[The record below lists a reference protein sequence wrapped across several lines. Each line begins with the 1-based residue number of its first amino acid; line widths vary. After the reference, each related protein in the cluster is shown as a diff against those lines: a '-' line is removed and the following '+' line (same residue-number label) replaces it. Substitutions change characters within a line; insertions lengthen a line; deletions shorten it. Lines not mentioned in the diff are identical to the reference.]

1 MFAFPSRPVFAVAR
15 PSRLGAVFATLC
27 AVFLVA
33 AFAAAPAAVAQDDD
47 LFGDLSPDATLA
59 DAGSAPAAPAPA
71 ADAGAA
77 PAEGAA
83 VDAAASGAESAD
95 GEEAPKG
102 ENYLVWMFRSLGVF
116 FTIVFS
122 VLSLSMVALIVV
134 NVLAL
139 RRDVVAPE
147 ELATKFGA
155 LLDENRFQDAYQLAK
170 DDESILGKTLAVGL
184 SKTSAGY
191 AKAEQAMRDVQ
202 EEETMRLEHQIGYLA
217 LIGNLAPMIGLFG
230 TVVGMIASFQAIA
243 AGGAAP
249 SPQKLAEGIA
259 TALFTTE
266 LGLAIALPALFA
278 FDFLK
283 NRLARF
289 MLDVPVLSE
298 NLMGRFANVQA
309 PKTPSTPPQRPTG
322 SPS

>member
-1 MFAFPSRPVFAVAR
+1 MFAFPSRPVFAVDR
-15 PSRLGAVFATLC
+15 PSRLGVLFATLC

-33 AFAAAPAAVAQDDD
+33 AFAASPAAVAQDDD

-59 DAGSAPAAPAPA
+59 DAGSAPAAPAPDA
-71 ADAGAA
+71 AVPAA
-77 PAEGAA
+77 PVEGAA
-83 VDAAASGAESAD
+83 VDAAASGTESAD

-102 ENYLVWMFRSLGVF
+102 ENYLVWMFRSLGLF
-116 FTIVFS
+116 FTVVFS
-122 VLSLSMVALIVV
+122 LLSLSMVALVVV

-170 DDESILGKTLAVGL
+170 DDESILGKILAIGL

-289 MLDVPVLSE
+289 MLDVSVLSE

-309 PKTPSTPPQRPTG
+309 PKAPSTSPQRPTG

>member
-15 PSRLGAVFATLC
+15 SSRLGVVFATLC

-33 AFAAAPAAVAQDDD
+33 AFAAPAAVAQDDD

-71 ADAGAA
+71 ADAAA

-102 ENYLVWMFRSLGVF
+102 ENYLVWMFRSLGLF
-116 FTIVFS
+116 FTLVFS
-122 VLSLSMVALIVV
+122 VLSLSMVALTVV

-278 FDFLK
+278 FDVLK

-289 MLDVPVLSE
+289 MLDISVLSE
-298 NLMGRFANVQA
+298 NLMGRFANVQT
-309 PKTPSTPPQRPTG
+309 PKTPSAPQRPTG

>member
-15 PSRLGAVFATLC
+15 TSRLGVVFATLC

-33 AFAAAPAAVAQDDD
+33 AFAAAPAAVAQDED

-59 DAGSAPAAPAPA
+59 DAGAAPAAPAPA
-71 ADAGAA
+71 ADANAA

-102 ENYLVWMFRSLGVF
+102 ENYLVWMFRSLGLF
-116 FTIVFS
+116 FTLVFS

-289 MLDVPVLSE
+289 MLDVSVLSE

-309 PKTPSTPPQRPTG
+309 PKTPSAPQRPTG

>member
-1 MFAFPSRPVFAVAR
+1 MFPSRPAFVVDR
-15 PSRLGAVFATLC
+15 PSRLGKIFATLC

-59 DAGSAPAAPAPA
+59 DAGSAPAAPAPDA
-71 ADAGAA
+71 AVPAA
-77 PAEGAA
+77 PVEGAA
-83 VDAAASGAESAD
+83 VDAAASGTESAD

-102 ENYLVWMFRSLGVF
+102 ENYLVWMFRSLGLF
-116 FTIVFS
+116 FTLVFS

-134 NVLAL
+134 NILAL

-155 LLDENRFQDAYQLAK
+155 LLDDNRFQDAYQLAK

-278 FDFLK
+278 FDVLK
-283 NRLARF
+283 NRLSRF
-289 MLDVPVLSE
+289 MLDVSVLSE

-309 PKTPSTPPQRPTG
+309 PKNPSAPPQRPTG

>member
-1 MFAFPSRPVFAVAR
+1 MFASPSRSVFAVAR
-15 PSRLGAVFATLC
+15 SSRLGVLFATLC

-47 LFGDLSPDATLA
+47 LFGDLSADATLA
-59 DAGSAPAAPAPA
+59 DAAPAAPAPA
-71 ADAGAA
+71 ADANAA
-77 PAEGAA
+77 PVEGAA

-116 FTIVFS
+116 FTIVFAL
-122 VLSLSMVALIVV
+122 LSLSMVALIVV

-202 EEETMRLEHQIGYLA
+202 EEEMMRLEHQIGYLA

-266 LGLAIALPALFA
+266 IGLAIALPALFA

-289 MLDVPVLSE
+289 MLDVSVLSE
-298 NLMGRFANVQA
+298 NLMGRFSNVQA
-309 PKTPSTPPQRPTG
+309 PKAPSTPPQRPTG

>member
-1 MFAFPSRPVFAVAR
+1 MLASPSRSVFAVAR
-15 PSRLGAVFATLC
+15 SSRLGVLFATLC

-33 AFAAAPAAVAQDDD
+33 AFAAAPAVAQDDD
-47 LFGDLSPDATLA
+47 LFGDLSSDATLA
-59 DAGSAPAAPAPA
+59 DAAPAAPAPA
-71 ADAGAA
+71 ADANAA

-95 GEEAPKG
+95 GDEAPKG

-116 FTIVFS
+116 FTIVFA

-134 NVLAL
+134 NILAL

-289 MLDVPVLSE
+289 MLDISVLSE
-298 NLMGRFANVQA
+298 NLMGRFANVQT
-309 PKTPSTPPQRPTG
+309 PKAPSTPSQRPTG

>member
-1 MFAFPSRPVFAVAR
+1 MFAFPSRPVCAVDR
-15 PSRLGAVFATLC
+15 SSRLGKIFATLC

-33 AFAAAPAAVAQDDD
+33 AFAASPVAVAQDDD

-59 DAGSAPAAPAPA
+59 DAGSAPAAPAPV
-71 ADAGAA
+71 ADAPAA
-77 PAEGAA
+77 PVEGAA
-83 VDAAASGAESAD
+83 VDAAASGAE

-102 ENYLVWMFRSLGVF
+102 ENYLVWMFRSLGLF
-116 FTIVFS
+116 FTLVFS
-122 VLSLSMVALIVV
+122 VLSLSMVALVVV

-139 RRDVVAPE
+139 RRCVIAPE

-283 NRLARF
+283 NRLSRF
-289 MLDVPVLSE
+289 MLDVSVLSE
-298 NLMGRFANVQA
+298 NLMGRFANVAA
-309 PKTPSTPPQRPTG
+309 PKAPSTPQRPTG

>member
-15 PSRLGAVFATLC
+15 TSRLGVVFATLC

-59 DAGSAPAAPAPA
+59 DAGSAPAAPAPV
-71 ADAGAA
+71 ADAPAA
-77 PAEGAA
+77 PVEGAA
-83 VDAAASGAESAD
+83 VDAAASGAE

-102 ENYLVWMFRSLGVF
+102 ENYLVWMFRSLGLF
-116 FTIVFS
+116 FTLVFS

-134 NVLAL
+134 NILAL
-139 RRDVVAPE
+139 RRNVVAPE

-278 FDFLK
+278 FDVLK

-289 MLDVPVLSE
+289 MLDISVLSE

-309 PKTPSTPPQRPTG
+309 PKSPSAPPQRPTG

>member
-1 MFAFPSRPVFAVAR
+1 MLASPSRSVFAVDR
-15 PSRLGAVFATLC
+15 SCRLGAAFATLC
-27 AVFLVA
+27 AVFLAV
-33 AFAAAPAAVAQDDD
+33 AFAAVPAVAQDDD
-47 LFGDLSPDATLA
+47 LFGDLGPDSTLA
-59 DAGSAPAAPAPA
+59 DASGAAPAPA
-71 ADAGAA
+71 PVPAAD
-77 PAEGAA
+77 
-83 VDAAASGAESAD
+83 ASGAVGETDASNAGSAD
-95 GEEAPKG
+95 GEEAPRG
-102 ENYLVWMFRSLGVF
+102 ENYLVWMFRSLGLF
-116 FTIVFS
+116 FTVVFAL
-122 VLSLSMVALIVV
+122 LSLSMVALVVV
-134 NVLAL
+134 NFLAL
-139 RRDVVAPE
+139 RRDAVAPE
-147 ELATKFGA
+147 ELAAKFGA

-170 DDESILGKTLAVGL
+170 DDESILGKTLAIGL
-184 SKTSAGY
+184 SKTSGGY

-217 LIGNLAPMIGLFG
+217 LIGNLAPMVGLFG

-266 LGLAIALPALFA
+266 VGLAIALPALAA

-289 MLDVPVLSE
+289 MLDVSILSD
-298 NLMGRFANVQA
+298 NLMSRFSNVAA
-309 PKTPSTPPQRPTG
+309 PRSASAPQRPTG

>member
-1 MFAFPSRPVFAVAR
+1 MFAFPSRPVCAVDR
-15 PSRLGAVFATLC
+15 SSRLGKIFATLC

-33 AFAAAPAAVAQDDD
+33 AFAASPVAVAQDDD

-71 ADAGAA
+71 ADVPAA
-77 PAEGAA
+77 PVEGAA
-83 VDAAASGAESAD
+83 VDAAASGAE

-102 ENYLVWMFRSLGVF
+102 ENYLVWMFRSLGLF
-116 FTIVFS
+116 FTLVFS

-139 RRDVVAPE
+139 RRCVIAPE

-283 NRLARF
+283 NRLSRF
-289 MLDVPVLSE
+289 MLDVSVLSE

-309 PKTPSTPPQRPTG
+309 PKAPSTPQRPTG

>member
-33 AFAAAPAAVAQDDD
+33 AFVAAPAAVAQDDD

-59 DAGSAPAAPAPA
+59 DAGSAPAPAPA
-71 ADAGAA
+71 ADADAA

-102 ENYLVWMFRSLGVF
+102 ENYLVWMFRSLGLF
-116 FTIVFS
+116 FTLVFS

-289 MLDVPVLSE
+289 MLDVSVLSE

-309 PKTPSTPPQRPTG
+309 PKNPSTPQRPTG

>member
-1 MFAFPSRPVFAVAR
+1 MFAFPSRPVCAVDR
-15 PSRLGAVFATLC
+15 SSRLGKIFATLC

-33 AFAAAPAAVAQDDD
+33 AFAASPVAVAQDDD

-59 DAGSAPAAPAPA
+59 DAGSAPAAPAPV
-71 ADAGAA
+71 ADAPAA
-77 PAEGAA
+77 PVEGAA
-83 VDAAASGAESAD
+83 VDAAASGAE

-102 ENYLVWMFRSLGVF
+102 ENYLVWMFRSLGLF
-116 FTIVFS
+116 FTLVFS
-122 VLSLSMVALIVV
+122 VLSLSMVALVVV

-139 RRDVVAPE
+139 RRVVIAPE

-278 FDFLK
+278 FDVLK

-289 MLDVPVLSE
+289 MLDISVLSE
-298 NLMGRFANVQA
+298 NLMGRFSNVAA
-309 PKTPSTPPQRPTG
+309 PKAPSTPQRPTG

>member
-1 MFAFPSRPVFAVAR
+1 MFAFPSRPVFAVDR
-15 PSRLGAVFATLC
+15 SSRLGKIFATLC

-33 AFAAAPAAVAQDDD
+33 AFAASPVAVAQDDD

-71 ADAGAA
+71 DPAPVAGAV
-77 PAEGAA
+77 EGAA
-83 VDAAASGAESAD
+83 VDAAASGAE

-102 ENYLVWMFRSLGVF
+102 ENYLVWMFRSLGLF
-116 FTIVFS
+116 FTLVFS
-122 VLSLSMVALIVV
+122 VLSLSMVALVVV

-139 RRDVVAPE
+139 RRVVIAPE

-289 MLDVPVLSE
+289 MLDVSVLSE
-298 NLMGRFANVQA
+298 NLMGRFANVAA
-309 PKTPSTPPQRPTG
+309 PKAPSSPQRPTG

>member
-1 MFAFPSRPVFAVAR
+1 MFAFPSRSVFVVDR
-15 PSRLGAVFATLC
+15 PSRLGKIFATLC

-33 AFAAAPAAVAQDDD
+33 AFAASPAAVAQDDD

-59 DAGSAPAAPAPA
+59 DAGAAPAAPAPA
-71 ADAGAA
+71 ADA

-102 ENYLVWMFRSLGVF
+102 ENYLVWMFRSLGLF
-116 FTIVFS
+116 FTLVFS

-134 NVLAL
+134 NILAL

-170 DDESILGKTLAVGL
+170 DDESILGKTLAIGL

-289 MLDVPVLSE
+289 MLDVSVLSE
-298 NLMGRFANVQA
+298 NLMGRFANVGA
-309 PKTPSTPPQRPTG
+309 PKTPSAPPQRPTG

>member
-15 PSRLGAVFATLC
+15 TSRLGVVFAPLC

-33 AFAAAPAAVAQDDD
+33 AFAAAPAAVAQDED

-77 PAEGAA
+77 PVGGAA

-102 ENYLVWMFRSLGVF
+102 ENYLVWMFRSLGLF
-116 FTIVFS
+116 FTLVFS

-278 FDFLK
+278 FDVLK

-289 MLDVPVLSE
+289 MLDISVLSE

-309 PKTPSTPPQRPTG
+309 PKTPSAPPQRPTG

>member
-1 MFAFPSRPVFAVAR
+1 MFAFPSRPVSAVAR
-15 PSRLGAVFATLC
+15 SSRLGAVFATLC

-71 ADAGAA
+71 ADAAA

-83 VDAAASGAESAD
+83 VDATASGAESAD

-102 ENYLVWMFRSLGVF
+102 ENYLVWMFRSLGLF
-116 FTIVFS
+116 FTLVFS

-278 FDFLK
+278 FDVLK

-289 MLDVPVLSE
+289 MLDISVLSE

-309 PKTPSTPPQRPTG
+309 PKSPSAPPQRPTG

>member
-15 PSRLGAVFATLC
+15 TSRLGVVFATLC

-71 ADAGAA
+71 ADAA

-102 ENYLVWMFRSLGVF
+102 ENYLVWMFRSLGLF
-116 FTIVFS
+116 FTLVFS

-289 MLDVPVLSE
+289 MLDVSVLSE
-298 NLMGRFANVQA
+298 NLMGRFANVGA
-309 PKTPSTPPQRPTG
+309 PKNPSTPPQRPTG

>member
-1 MFAFPSRPVFAVAR
+1 MLASPSRSVFAVDR
-15 PSRLGAVFATLC
+15 SCRLGAAFATLC
-27 AVFLVA
+27 AVFLAV
-33 AFAAAPAAVAQDDD
+33 AFAAVPAVAQDDD
-47 LFGDLSPDATLA
+47 LFGDLGPDATLA
-59 DAGSAPAAPAPA
+59 DASGAAPAPA
-71 ADAGAA
+71 PVPAADAS
-77 PAEGAA
+77 GAA
-83 VDAAASGAESAD
+83 VATAASDAGSAD

-102 ENYLVWMFRSLGVF
+102 ENYLVWMFRSLGLF
-116 FTIVFS
+116 FTVVFAL
-122 VLSLSMVALIVV
+122 LSLSMVALVVV
-134 NVLAL
+134 NFLAL

-147 ELATKFGA
+147 ELAAKFGA

-170 DDESILGKTLAVGL
+170 DDESILGKTLAIGL
-184 SKTSAGY
+184 SKTSGGY

-217 LIGNLAPMIGLFG
+217 LIGNLAPMVGLFG

-266 LGLAIALPALFA
+266 VGLAIALPALAA

-289 MLDVPVLSE
+289 MLDVSILSD
-298 NLMGRFANVQA
+298 NLMSRFSNVAA
-309 PKTPSTPPQRPTG
+309 PRSASAPQRPTG

>member
-1 MFAFPSRPVFAVAR
+1 MLASPSRSVFAVAR
-15 PSRLGAVFATLC
+15 SSRLGVLFATLC

-71 ADAGAA
+71 ADAGSA
-77 PAEGAA
+77 PADGAG
-83 VDAAASGAESAD
+83 DAAASGTESAD

-116 FTIVFS
+116 FTVVFA

-134 NVLAL
+134 NILAL

-202 EEETMRLEHQIGYLA
+202 EEEMMRLEHQIGYLA

-266 LGLAIALPALFA
+266 IGLAIALPALFA

-289 MLDVPVLSE
+289 MLDVSVLSD
-298 NLMGRFANVQA
+298 NLMGRFSNVQA

>member
-15 PSRLGAVFATLC
+15 TSRLGVVFATLC

-33 AFAAAPAAVAQDDD
+33 AFAAAPAAVAQDED

-102 ENYLVWMFRSLGVF
+102 ENYLVWMFRSLGLF
-116 FTIVFS
+116 FTLVFS

-278 FDFLK
+278 FDVLK

-289 MLDVPVLSE
+289 MLDISVLSE

-309 PKTPSTPPQRPTG
+309 PKTPSAPPQRPTG

>member
-1 MFAFPSRPVFAVAR
+1 MLASPSRSVFAVDR
-15 PSRLGAVFATLC
+15 SGRLGAAFATLC
-27 AVFLVA
+27 AVFLAV
-33 AFAAAPAAVAQDDD
+33 AFAAVPAVAQDDD
-47 LFGDLSPDATLA
+47 LFGDLGPDATLA
-59 DAGSAPAAPAPA
+59 DASDATPAPAPVPA
-71 ADAGAA
+71 ADAS
-77 PAEGAA
+77 GAA
-83 VDAAASGAESAD
+83 VETAASEAGSAD

-102 ENYLVWMFRSLGVF
+102 ENYLVWMFRSLGLF
-116 FTIVFS
+116 FTVVFAL
-122 VLSLSMVALIVV
+122 LSLSMVALVVV
-134 NVLAL
+134 NFLAL

-147 ELATKFGA
+147 ELAAKFGA

-170 DDESILGKTLAVGL
+170 DDESILGKTLAIGL
-184 SKTSAGY
+184 SKTSGGY

-217 LIGNLAPMIGLFG
+217 LIGNLAPMVGLFG

-266 LGLAIALPALFA
+266 VGLAIALPALAA
-278 FDFLK
+278 FDILK

-289 MLDVPVLSE
+289 MLDVSILSD
-298 NLMGRFANVQA
+298 NLMSRFSNVAA
-309 PKTPSTPPQRPTG
+309 PRSASAPQRPTG

>member
-15 PSRLGAVFATLC
+15 SSRLGAVFATLC

-47 LFGDLSPDATLA
+47 LFGDLSSDATLA
-59 DAGSAPAAPAPA
+59 DAGAAPAAPAPA
-71 ADAGAA
+71 ADAAA

-83 VDAAASGAESAD
+83 VDAAASGTESAD

-102 ENYLVWMFRSLGVF
+102 ENYLVWMFRSLGLF
-116 FTIVFS
+116 FTLVFAI
-122 VLSLSMVALIVV
+122 LSLSMVALIVV

-202 EEETMRLEHQIGYLA
+202 EEEMMRLEHQIGYLA

-289 MLDVPVLSE
+289 MLDVSVLSE
-298 NLMGRFANVQA
+298 NLMGRFSNVQA
-309 PKTPSTPPQRPTG
+309 PKSPSTPQRPTG

>member
-1 MFAFPSRPVFAVAR
+1 MFASPSRSVFAVDR
-15 PSRLGAVFATLC
+15 SGRLGAAFATLC
-27 AVFLVA
+27 AVFLAV
-33 AFAAAPAAVAQDDD
+33 AFAAVPAVAQDDD
-47 LFGDLSPDATLA
+47 LFGDLGPDATLA
-59 DAGSAPAAPAPA
+59 DASGAAPAPA
-71 ADAGAA
+71 PAPVPAADAS
-77 PAEGAA
+77 GAA
-83 VDAAASGAESAD
+83 VETAASDAGSAD

-102 ENYLVWMFRSLGVF
+102 ENYLVWMFRSLGLF
-116 FTIVFS
+116 FTVVFAL
-122 VLSLSMVALIVV
+122 LSLSMVALVVV
-134 NVLAL
+134 NFLAL

-147 ELATKFGA
+147 ELAAKFGA

-170 DDESILGKTLAVGL
+170 DDESILGKTLAIGL
-184 SKTSAGY
+184 SKTSGGY

-217 LIGNLAPMIGLFG
+217 LIGNLAPMVGLFG

-266 LGLAIALPALFA
+266 VGLAIALPALAA

-289 MLDVPVLSE
+289 MLDVSILSD
-298 NLMGRFANVQA
+298 NLMSRFSNVAA
-309 PKTPSTPPQRPTG
+309 PRSASAPQRPTG

>member
-1 MFAFPSRPVFAVAR
+1 MFASPSRSVFAVAR
-15 PSRLGAVFATLC
+15 SSRLGAVFATLC

-47 LFGDLSPDATLA
+47 LFGDLSADATLA
-59 DAGSAPAAPAPA
+59 DAAPAAPAPA
-71 ADAGAA
+71 ADANAA
-77 PAEGAA
+77 PVEGAA

-116 FTIVFS
+116 FTIVFAL
-122 VLSLSMVALIVV
+122 LSLSMVALIVV
-134 NVLAL
+134 NILAL
-139 RRDVVAPE
+139 RRHVVAPE

-202 EEETMRLEHQIGYLA
+202 EEEMMRLEHQIGYLA

-266 LGLAIALPALFA
+266 IGLAIALPALFA

-289 MLDVPVLSE
+289 MLDVSVLSD
-298 NLMGRFANVQA
+298 NLMGRFSNVQA
-309 PKTPSTPPQRPTG
+309 PKAPSTPPQRPTG

>member
-1 MFAFPSRPVFAVAR
+1 MFAFPSRPVCAADR
-15 PSRLGAVFATLC
+15 SSRLGKIFATLC

-33 AFAAAPAAVAQDDD
+33 AFAASPVVVAQDDD

-59 DAGSAPAAPAPA
+59 DAGSAPAAPAPV
-71 ADAGAA
+71 ADAPAA
-77 PAEGAA
+77 PVEGAA
-83 VDAAASGAESAD
+83 VDAAASGAES
-95 GEEAPKG
+95 EETPKG
-102 ENYLVWMFRSLGVF
+102 ENYLVWMFRSLGLF
-116 FTIVFS
+116 FTLVFS
-122 VLSLSMVALIVV
+122 LLSLSMVALIVV

-139 RRDVVAPE
+139 RRCVVAPE

-283 NRLARF
+283 NRLSRF
-289 MLDVPVLSE
+289 MLDVSVLSE
-298 NLMGRFANVQA
+298 NLMGRFANVAA
-309 PKTPSTPPQRPTG
+309 PKAPSTTQRPTG

>member
-1 MFAFPSRPVFAVAR
+1 MFAFPSRPVFAVDR
-15 PSRLGAVFATLC
+15 PSRLGVLFATLC

-33 AFAAAPAAVAQDDD
+33 AFAASPAAVAQDDD

-59 DAGSAPAAPAPA
+59 DAGSAPAAPAPDA
-71 ADAGAA
+71 AVPAA
-77 PAEGAA
+77 PVEGAA
-83 VDAAASGAESAD
+83 VDAAASGTESAD

-102 ENYLVWMFRSLGVF
+102 ENYLVWMFRSLGLF
-116 FTIVFS
+116 FTVVFS
-122 VLSLSMVALIVV
+122 LLSLSMVALVVV

-170 DDESILGKTLAVGL
+170 DDESILGKTLAIGL

-217 LIGNLAPMIGLFG
+217 LIGNLAPMIGL
-230 TVVGMIASFQAIA
+230 
-243 AGGAAP
+243 
-249 SPQKLAEGIA
+249 
-259 TALFTTE
+259 
-266 LGLAIALPALFA
+266 
-278 FDFLK
+278 
-283 NRLARF
+283 
-289 MLDVPVLSE
+289 
-298 NLMGRFANVQA
+298 
-309 PKTPSTPPQRPTG
+309 
-322 SPS
+322 